1 MYGPARIA
9 LLFGMRSQPGSAK
22 STKGSALSGGPK
34 NCGAILESLPLS
46 MLDINESGLIS
57 SLSVGAQTL
66 RMSGMPTTQRRV
78 PRREVV
84 GYLHI
89 LTQVPRDSFSLRTQ
103 ECAPPRS
110 VETCSEGHLS
120 LCILR
125 MSVTH
130 RQFQICPCL
139 VYRIRRG
146 SIYRTLCG

>member
-1 MYGPARIA
+1 MYGPVRIA

-78 PRREVV
+78 PRREVEISSHPYTGPSGLLFPAYAGV
-84 GYLHI
+84 
-89 LTQVPRDSFSLRTQ
+89 
-103 ECAPPRS
+103 
-110 VETCSEGHLS
+110 CSS
-120 LCILR
+120 P
-125 MSVTH
+125 
-130 RQFQICPCL
+130 Q
-139 VYRIRRG
+139 RRNMFRG
-146 SIYRTLCG
+146 TPQPVHSAHVCHS